1 MTFGERLITVHLM
14 ANQGLLQGSASLKEA
29 KDKHRL
35 LDMVFLDKTTI
46 CAHHK
51 AAGAA
56 KQGV

>member
-1 MTFGERLITVHLM
+1 M